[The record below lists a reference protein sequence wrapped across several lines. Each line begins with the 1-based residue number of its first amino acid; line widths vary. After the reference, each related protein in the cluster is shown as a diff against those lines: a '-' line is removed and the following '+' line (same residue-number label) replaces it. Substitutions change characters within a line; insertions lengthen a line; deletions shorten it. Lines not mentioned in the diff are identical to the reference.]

1 MVTSVG
7 VQVLADGDLDQDSGR
22 GCGERWQDSSE
33 LLERFSE
40 CGGGLDMDA
49 MDAPLEREVHRVS
62 SRFLAHGS
70 TC

>member
-1 MVTSVG
+1 M
-7 VQVLADGDLDQDSGR
+7 AGDVARGGR
-22 GCGERWQDSSE
+22 IPVNCW
-33 LLERFSE
+33 ERFSE
-40 CGGGLDMDA
+40 LGGGLDMDA